1 MIDKKTKD
9 YLAKK
14 LRSMRKKVSKFKKQ
28 DWKKFYI
35 AKFKELK
42 DAK

>member
-1 MIDKKTKD
+1 MDKETKD
-9 YLAKK
+9 YLVKK
-14 LRSMRKKVSKFKKQ
+14 LKALRKKASKFKKQ

-42 DAK
+42 NAK